1 MDEPRRAE
9 GHALPARTKAEQQ
22 AVMKR
27 LAADELKPNRQ
38 QEHWGMRDNMVHEVR
53 RTELEAK
60 LFQQAKSNAE
70 PSIKPR
76 CANKQQTDR
85 AGMIDMR

>member
-1 MDEPRRAE
+1 
-9 GHALPARTKAEQQ
+9 
-22 AVMKR
+22 MKQ
-27 LAADELKPNRQ
+27 LAADELKRNRQ
-38 QEHWGMRDNMVHEVR
+38 QEHWAMRDNIIHEAR
-53 RTELEAK
+53 RNNLEAK

>member
-1 MDEPRRAE
+1 
-9 GHALPARTKAEQQ
+9 
-22 AVMKR
+22 
-27 LAADELKPNRQ
+27 
-38 QEHWGMRDNMVHEVR
+38 MRGNMIHKVR

>member
-1 MDEPRRAE
+1 
-9 GHALPARTKAEQQ
+9 
-22 AVMKR
+22 
-27 LAADELKPNRQ
+27 
-38 QEHWGMRDNMVHEVR
+38 MRDNMIHEVR

-85 AGMIDMR
+85 AGMIDMQ